1 MINMKIKNKLI
12 SYKCRKCLQFFDIEM
27 YIFVRIRECEE
38 NYVFRFKSSSF
49 TFCRNPALV

>member
-1 MINMKIKNKLI
+1 MKIKNKLI

-27 YIFVRIRECEE
+27 YIFVRIRECEK